1 MFKLIRVGV
10 RFSMKIKT
18 VLTGLVT
25 LGVLGG
31 LVYYRLNPKDD
42 GAAKGPNE
50 PAVTLQTFVPK
61 DVAVNLNLNGT
72 VTSIKTVDVRSQ
84 ITNTIKEVRVREG
97 QFVNQG
103 DVLFVLDTRSD
114 KANVEKLTAQ
124 LLRDKALAADQDRQY
139 ARAQEL
145 KLKNFVSQGSVDTNM
160 SQRDAQVALVAADE
174 AALEA
179 AKVALDFNTIRAP
192 ISGRTGVINVFPGTL
207 VLPQTVSML
216 TITQLDP
223 ISVQFSVPETQL
235 AKLQAALKS
244 SSLSQG
250 ASNVEVKVPNT
261 NKTVSGHLY
270 FVDNLVD
277 PSSGTIKAK
286 ARFEN
291 KNSDLWPGQFVQTKV
306 SLGVIKDAL
315 SIPSKSIVNSPNGK
329 FVYVVGEDRIAKQ
342 KPIKELYVYG
352 ESMAVEGLRDNDAV
366 VVEGKQNVRPDAKV
380 RVITPG
386 APKPGGADAK
396 GAPASPTETQ
406 SKEKAAPS
414 SEPSAGQDKMPPSP
428 KPSEVPSTAK

>member
-1 MFKLIRVGV
+1 
-10 RFSMKIKT
+10 MKIKS
-18 VLTGLVT
+18 VLTTLVT
-25 LGVLGG
+25 LGVIGG
-31 LVYYRLNPKDD
+31 LVYYRLAPKDE

-50 PAVTLQTFVPK
+50 PAVTLQTVVPK
-61 DVAVNLNLNGT
+61 DVAINLNLNGS
-72 VTSIKTVDVRSQ
+72 VTALRTVDVRSQ
-84 ITNTIKEVRVREG
+84 ITNTVKEVRVKEG

-103 DVLFVLDTRSD
+103 DILFVLDTRTD

-124 LLRDKALAADQDRQY
+124 LLRDKALAEDQERQY

-160 SQRDAQVALVAADE
+160 SQKDAQIALVASDQ

-207 VLPQTVSML
+207 VLPQTVSLL
-216 TITQLDP
+216 TITQIDP
-223 ISVQFSVPETQL
+223 ISVQFTVPESQL
-235 AKLQAALKS
+235 GKLQAALKS
-244 SSLSQG
+244 STASEG

-261 NKTVSGHLY
+261 NKVLNGHLY

-277 PSSGTIKAK
+277 PTSGTIKAK
-286 ARFEN
+286 ARFDN
-291 KNSDLWPGQFVQTKV
+291 RNNDLWPGQFVQTKIN
-306 SLGVIKDAL
+306 LGTLKDAL

-329 FVYVVGEDRIAKQ
+329 FVYVVGEDRVAKQ
-342 KPIKELYVYG
+342 KPIKELYVSG
-352 ESMAVEGLRDNDAV
+352 ENMAVEGLSPNDAV

-386 APKPGGADAK
+386 GAKPGGADNKADAPKADDAK
-396 GAPASPTETQ
+396 AMQASEKDKPNAIANPA
-406 SKEKAAPS
+406 
-414 SEPSAGQDKMPPSP
+414 P
-428 KPSEVPSTAK
+428 KPEAPKPEAPNSAK